1 MSQKNETLPLVV
13 SLLVTIALLG
23 GGAWWLINR
32 FHLAGGGSD
41 SGSPSV
47 VDAGGSSSG
56 GSSSGGSSSGGSSS
70 GGSFQSRLSLGDK
83 ILVPDGANP
92 NSEAKSQKQ
101 AGVAAIAAKN
111 YPQAVTAL
119 EAALKAKANDP
130 ETLIYLNNAR
140 IGDQKADTIA
150 IAVPLNTDVD
160 AAQEMLRGVA
170 QAQDEIDKAGGI
182 NGVPLRVAIVND
194 GGTVEGAKQAAEGL
208 VADSSILGVVG
219 HYASDM
225 SIAAGAVYN
234 QGKLVM
240 ISPVSTSVKLSNLSP
255 YVFRTVPSDF
265 AAARSL
271 ANYMT
276 NQLQQQKAAVFFNSQ
291 SGYSQSIKSEFVSAL
306 GLSGGQIVSE
316 FDLSSSSFS
325 AADSFKQATQQ
336 GATVLALMP
345 NSGQLDRALQVL
357 QVNQQQLKV
366 LAGDDV
372 YSPKTLSV
380 GQKAAEGVVVAV
392 PWHILAN
399 PQAPFVQSSRQLW
412 KADVNWRTA
421 MSYDATAALIAAL
434 GKSPTREGVQQALRA
449 SDFSTTGA
457 TGEIRFLPSG
467 DRNQSVQLVQIQP
480 GSRSGF
486 GFDFVPI
493 R

>member
-1 MSQKNETLPLVV
+1 MSKKNETLPLVV
-13 SLLVTIALLG
+13 SLLVTIVLLG

-32 FHLAGGGSD
+32 FHLAGSGSD
-41 SGSPSV
+41 SGSPGV
-47 VDAGGSSSG
+47 IASG
-56 GSSSGGSSSGGSSS
+56 GSGSSGSISVDP
-70 GGSFQSRLSLGDK
+70 GSFGSHLSLGDK
-83 ILVPDGANP
+83 ILVPDAINANP
-92 NSEAKSQKQ
+92 EAKNQKQ
-101 AGVAAIAAKN
+101 AGIAAIAAKN

-130 ETLIYLNNAR
+130 EALIYLNNAR
-140 IGDQKADTIA
+140 IGDQNADTIA
-150 IAVPLNTDVD
+150 IAVPIDTDVD

-170 QAQDEIDKAGGI
+170 QAQDEINKAGGI
-182 NGVPLRVAIVND
+182 NNVPLRVAIVND
-194 GGTVEGAKQAAEGL
+194 GGTAEGAKQAAAGL

-265 AAARSL
+265 AAARAL

-306 GLSGGQIVSE
+306 GLSGGQIVTE
-316 FDLSSSSFS
+316 VDLSSPGFS

-345 NSGQLDRALQVL
+345 NSGKLDQALQVL
-357 QVNQQQLKV
+357 QVNQQQLKIV
-366 LAGDDV
+366 AGDDV

-380 GQKAAEGVVVAV
+380 GQKAAEGMVVAV

-399 PQAPFVQSSRQLW
+399 PQAPFTLTSRQLW

-421 MSYDATAALIAAL
+421 MSYDATAALIAGL
-434 GKSPTREGVQQALRA
+434 SKNPTRQGVQQALRA
-449 SDFSTTGA
+449 SGFSTAGA
-457 TGEIRFLPSG
+457 TGEIQFLPSG

-480 GSRSGF
+480 GTRSGF

>member
-32 FHLAGGGSD
+32 FHLASGGSD
-41 SGSPSV
+41 AGSPGVVASTGSGSTDS
-47 VDAGGSSSG
+47 
-56 GSSSGGSSSGGSSS
+56 
-70 GGSFQSRLSLGDK
+70 GSFESHLSLGDK
-83 ILVPDGANP
+83 ILIPDAANA
-92 NSEAKSQKQ
+92 SAEAKSQKQ

-130 ETLIYLNNAR
+130 EALIYLNNAR

-150 IAVPLNTDVD
+150 IAVPIDTDVD

-182 NGVPLRVAIVND
+182 GGVPLRVAIVND
-194 GGTVEGAKQAAEGL
+194 GGTVAGAQQAAEGL

-225 SIAAGAVYN
+225 SIAAGSIYDKG
-234 QGKLVM
+234 QLVM

-255 YVFRTVPSDF
+255 FVFRTVPSDF
-265 AAARSL
+265 AAARAL
-271 ANYMT
+271 ASYMVD
-276 NQLQQQKAAVFFNSQ
+276 QLKQQKAAVFFNSQ

-316 FDLSSSSFS
+316 FDLSSFGFS

-345 NSGQLDRALQVL
+345 NSSQLDRALQVV
-357 QVNQQQLKV
+357 QVNQQQLKM

-372 YSPKTLSV
+372 YAPKTLSV
-380 GQKAAEGVVVAV
+380 AQKAAEGMVVAV

-399 PQAPFVQSSRQLW
+399 PQSAFAQTSRQLW

-434 GKSPTREGVQQALRA
+434 GKSPTRQGVQQALRA
-449 SDFSTTGA
+449 SSFSTPGA

-467 DRNQSVQLVQIQP
+467 DRNQSVQLVQVQP
-480 GSRSGF
+480 GTRSGF

>member
-32 FHLAGGGSD
+32 FHLASGGGSD
-41 SGSPSV
+41 SPS
-47 VDAGGSSSG
+47 AIASSSSG
-56 GSSSGGSSSGGSSS
+56 GSGSGGSGSSDS
-70 GGSFQSRLSLGDK
+70 GSANSGSFDSRLSLGDK
-83 ILVPDGANP
+83 SLIPDAANA
-92 NSEAKSQKQ
+92 SAEAKSQKQ
-101 AGVAAIAAKN
+101 AGIAAIAAKN

-119 EAALKAKANDP
+119 EAALKAKVNDP
-130 ETLIYLNNAR
+130 ESLIYLNNAR

-150 IAVPLNTDVD
+150 IAVPIDTDVD

-182 NGVPLRVAIVND
+182 GGVPLRVAIVND
-194 GGTVEGAKQAAEGL
+194 GGTAAGAQQAAEGL

-225 SIAAGAVYN
+225 SIAAGSIYDKG
-234 QGKLVM
+234 QLVM

-255 YVFRTVPSDF
+255 FVFRTVPSDF
-265 AAARSL
+265 AAARAL
-271 ANYMT
+271 ASYMSD
-276 NQLQQQKAAVFFNSQ
+276 QLKQQKAAVFFNSQ

-306 GLSGGQIVSE
+306 GLNGGQIVSE
-316 FDLSSSSFS
+316 FDLSSSGFS

-345 NSGQLDRALQVL
+345 NSGQLDRALQVV
-357 QVNQQQLKV
+357 QVNQQQLKM

-380 GQKAAEGVVVAV
+380 AQKAAEGMVVAV

-399 PQAPFVQSSRQLW
+399 PQAPFAQTSRQLW

-434 GKSPTREGVQQALRA
+434 EKSPTRQGVQQALRA
-449 SDFSTTGA
+449 NNFSTPGA

-467 DRNQSVQLVQIQP
+467 DRNQSVQLVQVQP
-480 GSRSGF
+480 GTRSGF
-486 GFDFVPI
+486 GFDFVPL